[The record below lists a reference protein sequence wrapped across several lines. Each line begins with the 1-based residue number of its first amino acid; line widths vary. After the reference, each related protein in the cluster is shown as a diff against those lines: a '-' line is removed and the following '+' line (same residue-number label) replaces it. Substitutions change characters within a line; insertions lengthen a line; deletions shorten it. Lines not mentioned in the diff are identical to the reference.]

1 MGASSTQAEQ
11 RKDGHDH
18 HDKADQIDNAVHVSL
33 PWILKKNAVNA
44 LTAP

>member
-18 HDKADQIDNAVHVSL
+18 NDKADQIDDAVHVSL
-33 PWILKKNAVNA
+33 RWISKKIAVSA
-44 LTAP
+44 LTAA